1 LLSALPAKILDSDLV
16 GAVCVLPT
24 EEAEQVLR
32 HLADAGLVLRLSSRP
47 YFVVDPHRTP
57 ADQPQTAD
65 QEEPLRK
72 WAEYY
77 LAAATAAEQRLTPS
91 HRSMPRTAQYISTA
105 PAAMTGMS
113 DVDLL
118 DWLDHRSGELRS
130 AVSAAHAAGWTD
142 LTTQLADAMWPLL
155 LRRRN
160 TDLWL
165 TVIGTHGLP
174 AAQHEAARPG
184 LSQEEAA
191 VARRMV
197 RRMLTT
203 LGGGLRYVARL
214 DDALQRYQEAFDSAT
229 ADGHRRDQ
237 AQALDGIGAVHH
249 SAGRPAQAID
259 PLTAALDIRE
269 VIGHSRGAAL
279 TRVRLGEVAADLGQ
293 YPQAVAHLL
302 TARTGLLAE
311 PDPYDAARALAILGH
326 VHLLAGRLT
335 EAEQHLTTALAEF
348 DACGG
353 SPWAARATEWLADV
367 ALERADTDA
376 ARALLAK
383 ARTLF
388 ADADRTSEVARV
400 DQALQNLSAATTGAA
415 QPPLSPPP
423 TSA

>member
-1 LLSALPAKILDSDLV
+1 
-16 GAVCVLPT
+16 
-24 EEAEQVLR
+24 
-32 HLADAGLVLRLSSRP
+32 
-47 YFVVDPHRTP
+47 
-57 ADQPQTAD
+57 
-65 QEEPLRK
+65 
-72 WAEYY
+72 
-77 LAAATAAEQRLTPS
+77 
-91 HRSMPRTAQYISTA
+91 MPRSPQYITSA
-105 PAAMTGMS
+105 PAAVTGMS

-130 AVSAAHAAGWTD
+130 AVSAAHALGWTD

-155 LRRRN
+155 LRRRD

-203 LGGGLRYVARL
+203 LGGGLRYAARL
-214 DDALQRYQEAFDSAT
+214 EEALRRYQEAFDSAA

-249 SAGRPAQAID
+249 SAGRPTQAIN
-259 PLTAALDIRE
+259 PLTTALKIRD
-269 VIGHSRGAAL
+269 VIGYTRGAAL

-293 YPQAVAHLL
+293 YPRAVDHLI
-302 TARTGLLAE
+302 TARTALLAE
-311 PDPYDAARALAILGH
+311 PDPYDAARALAFLGH

-335 EAEQHLTTALAEF
+335 EAEHHLTTALAEF

-367 ALERADTDA
+367 ALERADTDT

-388 ADADRTSEVARV
+388 ADADRTSDVARV
-400 DQALQNLSAATTGAA
+400 DLALQNLSAATTGPA